1 MSDSQ
6 QFNALMARYDEHHQ
20 NRQNVLIH
28 LVAVPSIFFSVIGL
42 VWCLGVT
49 LPISINITWF
59 LLAAVVIYYFSLS
72 VAHTIV
78 MIVTF
83 AVFMGLITWLELQ
96 QMSVFWFSIVT
107 FVVMWV
113 FQFIGHKIEGKS
125 PSFFE
130 DLRFLLIGPLWWAD
144 HLVKRFR

>member
-1 MSDSQ
+1 MSNNQ
-6 QFNALMARYDEHHQ
+6 QFDTLMCRYDEHHQ

-42 VWCLGVT
+42 VWCLGST
-49 LPISINITWF
+49 LPISINITWL
-59 LLAAVVIYYFSLS
+59 LLAAVVVYYLFLS
-72 VAHTIV
+72 IPHTLV

-83 AVFMGLITWLELQ
+83 GAFMALITWLELQ
-96 QMSVFWFSIVT
+96 QVSVFWVSIVV
-107 FVVMWV
+107 FVVMWI
-113 FQFIGHKIEGKS
+113 FQFVGHKIEGKS